1 MCAKRKAPYGKSKI
15 HIPTVDQA
23 EIQVL
28 YIHPAKQGVDFRVGE
43 NMGRAYGLIPVGL
56 PAIINLLKQN
66 GIAVRGINYSLERQ
80 VNPAFDIK
88 HWLKQYEAAQI
99 ILIDLHWYEHSYGA
113 IQAARLCKEV
123 LPYAYMVL
131 GGLSATCF
139 SSQIL
144 EQFPA
149 VDFVIRG
156 DAEKPLLALAQH
168 ILQAGVASSLTDI
181 PNLSYRRGEA
191 IIENACTYCANTA
204 DLDSLDFADISFMDH
219 YRDYYIHE
227 YIVTDI
233 EAAHQALK
241 SKPFWGKWICTARG
255 CKYECSYCG
264 GCKSAHK
271 TLANRD
277 GIVTRSPRAVV
288 DEIQKLQ
295 KADVIQASLS
305 YDIAELGDEYWQEFF
320 ALLGSS
326 GVKIGLYN
334 EFFQLPEPQFIQEFG
349 RRAHMPY
356 SCVALSPL
364 SGSERVRRLNGKLF
378 SNEQLLD
385 TLELLNQV
393 KANIFVYF
401 SLNLPGE
408 TEATFNETVDLANL
422 IYDFYPPSRLKIL
435 NTIHTI
441 DPLSPMNLYPEKFG
455 IESSMSTFM
464 DYYSYCEQTQLALP
478 EAKTEKLRGFKL
490 AEPEK
495 RVLERMVQTW
505 ARYRTGKEN
514 SWWPVPP
521 SW

>member
-15 HIPTVDQA
+15 HIPA
-23 EIQVL
+23 EAYSDVRVL
-28 YIHPAKQGVDFRVGE
+28 YIHPAKQGVDFRVDE
-43 NMGRAYGLIPVGL
+43 TMGRAYGLMPVGL
-56 PAIINLLKQN
+56 PALVNLLKQN

-80 VNPAFDIK
+80 IDPTYDIK
-88 HWLKQYEAAQI
+88 HWLKHNPVAQI
-99 ILIDLHWYEHSYGA
+99 ILIDLHWYEHCYGA

-123 LPYAYMVL
+123 LPHAYIVL
-131 GGLSATCF
+131 GGLTATCF

-149 VDFVIRG
+149 VDFIIRG
-156 DAEKPLLALAQH
+156 DAEKALLALTQR
-168 ILQAGVASSLTDI
+168 ILQASESCSFSDI
-181 PNLSYRRGEA
+181 PNLSYRDNQA
-191 IIENACTYCANTA
+191 IVENDCTYCANTS
-204 DLDSLDFADISFMDH
+204 DLDELNFADIDFIDH

-233 EAAHQALK
+233 AATQQALQ

-255 CKYECSYCG
+255 CKHECSYCG

-277 GIVTRSPRAVV
+277 GIVIRSPQAVV
-288 DEIQKLQ
+288 NEIQQMQ
-295 KADVIQASLS
+295 KAGVIQASLS
-305 YDIAELGDEYWQEFF
+305 YDISELGDEYWQDFF
-320 ALLGSS
+320 AMLANS
-326 GVKIGLYN
+326 GTKIGIYN
-334 EFFQLPEPQFIQEFG
+334 EFFQLPKPEFIQEFA
-349 RRAHMPY
+349 RRAYMPH
-356 SCVALSPL
+356 SCLALSPL

-378 SNEQLLD
+378 TNEHLLD

-393 KANIFVYF
+393 YTNIFVYF

-408 TEATFNETVDLANL
+408 TEEIFNETVDLANL
-422 IYDFYPPSRLKIL
+422 IYDSYPHSRLKIL

-441 DPLSPMNLYPEKFG
+441 DPLSPMNLHPEKFE

-464 DYYSYCEQTQLALP
+464 DYYTYCENTQLASP
-478 EAKTEKLRGFKL
+478 DAKTENYRGFKL
-490 AEPEK
+490 ADPDK
-495 RVLERMVQTW
+495 RDLERMVKTW
-505 ARYRTGKEN
+505 DAQRPGKED

>member
-1 MCAKRKAPYGKSKI
+1 MCAKRKTPYGKSKI
-15 HIPTVDQA
+15 HLPA
-23 EIQVL
+23 EIKSDIQVL

-43 NMGRAYGLIPVGL
+43 TMGRAYGLIPVGL
-56 PAIINLLKQN
+56 PAIINHLKKN
-66 GIAVRGINYSLERQ
+66 GIDVRGINYSLERQ
-80 VNPAFDIK
+80 IDPAFDIK
-88 HWLKQYEAAQI
+88 DWLKQFQAAQI
-99 ILIDLHWYEHSYGA
+99 ILIDLHWYEHCYGA

-123 LPYAYMVL
+123 LPQAYTIL
-131 GGLSATCF
+131 GGLSATGF

-144 EQFPA
+144 AQFPV
-149 VDFVIRG
+149 VDFIVRG
-156 DAEKPLLALAQH
+156 DAEIPLLALTQR
-168 ILQAGVASSLTDI
+168 ILQPSPGCSYADI
-181 PNLSYRRGEA
+181 PNLTYRDGET
-191 IIENACTYCANTA
+191 IVENECAYCANTA
-204 DLDSLDFADISFMDH
+204 DLNNLDFADISFMDH

-227 YIVTDI
+227 YVVTDI
-233 EAAHQALK
+233 EAARQALK

-277 GIVTRSPRAVV
+277 GIVIRSPRAVV
-288 DEIQKLQ
+288 DEIQQLQ
-295 KADVIQASLS
+295 KTGVIQASLS

-320 ALLGSS
+320 ALLGSR
-326 GVKIGLYN
+326 GIKIGLYN
-334 EFFQLPEPQFIQEFG
+334 EFFQLPKPEFIHEFA
-349 RRAHMPY
+349 RRAHMPH

-378 SNEQLLD
+378 SNEHLLD

-393 KANIFVYF
+393 NANLFVYF

-408 TEATFNETVDLANL
+408 NEMTFHETIDLANL
-422 IYDFYPPSRLKIL
+422 IYDFYPHSRLKIL

-441 DPLSPMNLYPEKFG
+441 DPLSPMNLHPEKFG
-455 IESSMSTFM
+455 IESSMSSFM
-464 DYYSYCEQTQLALP
+464 DYYSYCENTQLALP
-478 EAKTEKLRGFKL
+478 DAKTEKLRGFVL

-495 RVLERMVQTW
+495 RALERMVQDW
-505 ARYRTGKEN
+505 ERHRPGKEI